1 MGKLFNL
8 PKRKDEDMFA
18 VIKRATEYVAPKI
31 TLQSTSLADRIK
43 FVQDNIT
50 KHEHLLLDTDEKFLN
65 YIEEIKNDP
74 VVALDTETN
83 GLSFKD
89 QQQLVGL
96 CIMGSN
102 NVPAYVPVGHIDNI
116 TEELEENQVSKECLK
131 EGLNRLFKRKHKF
144 VYHHYYYDA
153 VVLYFVL
160 GYIPPVDFDTMVAS
174 HLLNENESH
183 NLKDLF
189 IKYIMNGNEEVDKF
203 AEVFGNTPFCY
214 IPSDL
219 GANYAA
225 YDTYMT
231 MKLYEFQ
238 LPYLTKGTED
248 CKDYELKKIVDLFYE
263 VEIPLLPILA
273 DMKIR
278 GIEFDFKRAKE
289 LHEKYT
295 QLKDEAEKKLNS
307 LIPEPINYN
316 SPKQVAELLYDKL
329 NLPEVDGRKTDEA
342 TLSKIDSAVTKA
354 ILEVKTYDKLLGSF
368 IDKLTKQAQ
377 EDGKIH
383 CNLNS
388 CGTKT
393 GRLSSSEPNNQQ
405 IPSQY
410 GEIRNMFCA
419 GGDKVLISCDY
430 SKQEIVVAAFTSE
443 DENLK
448 EAFHKNLDVYS
459 HIASLA
465 FKKPY
470 EDCLEHC
477 PDGTVNKEGKKRR
490 KAAKAVTLGLLY
502 SKGVKAT
509 AEDLGITYQE
519 AEAIVNDVFTA
530 FPKLAEEIKKTE
542 KEVVAKGMVNS
553 ISGRRRRLPNAQLPE
568 YEFPTKD
575 KYEIAKLK
583 AGIKRCR
590 NYYEL
595 QTYLSRNG
603 IKSNRGFIAKALRQ
617 SFNSRIQGEASVI
630 MKRAMVGVAMN
641 EELKK
646 LGCVM
651 RLSIHDELLVTC
663 PKENAKRVS
672 ELVVKEM
679 IEAGGV
685 CKELLKCDVEVME
698 NWKG

>member
-43 FVQDNIT
+43 FVRDNIT

-102 NVPAYVPVGHIDNI
+102 NIPAYVPVGHIDNI

-160 GYIPPVDFDTMVAS
+160 GYIPTVDFDTMVAS

-183 NLKDLF
+183 SLKDLF
-189 IKYIMNGNEEVDKF
+189 VKYIMNGNEEVDKF

-225 YDTYMT
+225 YDSYMT

-238 LPYLTKGTED
+238 LPYLTKGTEE
-248 CKDYELKKIVDLFYE
+248 CKDYELEKIVDLFYE
-263 VEIPLLPILA
+263 VELPLLPILV
-273 DMKIR
+273 DMRIR

-329 NLPEVDGRKTDEA
+329 NLPEVDGRKTDA
-342 TLSKIDSAVTKA
+342 DTLAKLDNAVAKA
-354 ILEVKTYDKLLGSF
+354 IVEVKTYDKLLGTF
-368 IDKLTKQAQ
+368 IEKMTREAR
-377 EDGKIH
+377 ENDGKIH
-383 CNLNS
+383 CNFNS
-388 CGTKT
+388 CGTNS
-393 GRLSSSEPNNQQ
+393 GRFSSSSPNLQQ
-405 IPSQY
+405 LPSKFNDV
-410 GEIRNMFCA
+410 RNMFKA
-419 GGDKVLISCDY
+419 RDGYKLMGLDF
-430 SKQEIVVAAFTSE
+430 SKQEIVIAAETAN
-443 DENLK
+443 DDNLRD
-448 EAFHKNLDVYS
+448 AFYKNLDVYS
-459 HIASLA
+459 HMASLA
-465 FKKPY
+465 FKVPY
-470 EDCLEHC
+470 EDCLEFY
-477 PDGTVNKEGKKRR
+477 PDGTTNKEGKKRR
-490 KAAKAVTLGLLY
+490 GQAKAVLLGINY
-502 SKGVKAT
+502 GKGIKAT

-519 AEAIVNDVFTA
+519 AENLIEDIHKA
-530 FPKLAEEIKKTE
+530 FPKLSAEIKYTE
-542 KEVVAKGMVNS
+542 ECVKKLGYVES
-553 ISGRRRRLPNAQLPE
+553 ISGRRRRLPDAMLPE
-568 YEFPTKD
+568 YEFPTKN

-583 AGIKRCR
+583 AGLNRCR
-590 NYYEL
+590 GFNERL
-595 QTYLSRNG
+595 SYLRANG
-603 IKSNRGFIAKALRQ
+603 IKNNTGFIARALRQ
-617 SFNSRIQGEASVI
+617 SFNARIQGEAAI
-630 MKRAMVGVAMN
+630 QCKKALLAMSTSERFKELGVGV
-641 EELKK
+641 
-646 LGCVM
+646 V
-651 RLSIHDELLVTC
+651 ITVHDEQILEFPAEYEEEV
-663 PKENAKRVS
+663 R
-672 ELVVKEM
+672 ELATKYMKGSSPHFKLEMGVDVK
-679 IEAGGV
+679 
-685 CKELLKCDVEVME
+685 VMK
-698 NWKG
+698 NWE